1 MKENPEIFDFIYPLL
16 VPPEP
21 VEESLIAVNEFIDDT
36 MVEMARDESQLFSSP
51 QSRLHY
57 LLASQLI
64 PEGLYDQL
72 SNFKKAYL
80 NENEPLKDVYALG
93 LSSLI
98 QLLQFRHQAAIPK
111 DLQSALIPTVT
122 IHNKKVQADSIS
134 SCRVHLI
141 GLNEEEKKL
150 EIFIPEYST
159 YLQILDV
166 SNFLQQDFRMLLQ
179 CISLM
184 KLPFDAYA
192 HGLRFNKETWE
203 CEALVLI
210 PDYLIDVT
218 AVASCYGTH
227 SNYPLKQLISLFT
240 KRSPSIATMTGNA
253 VNRFLDDLIVKPD
266 LNFNEAT
273 EDLFYQNP
281 IGFSLMDDGS
291 TRRFLE
297 NARSHFNV
305 VSAQV
310 QSSFEGLVDNLKECM
325 LEPSFYSVA
334 YGLQGRLDVFVKNPS
349 SKEHVIIELKSG
361 KPFKPNADGISAEH
375 FAQIYLYYLLIQ
387 SVYGPDYRFNAQVL
401 YSSLQVNALRKAS
414 LLEQIKLRLI
424 QLRNAL
430 IILNLRL
437 AFSKDE
443 HNLMELIKPEHFI
456 KMESFTQRDAL
467 LLINTYSNLSPAEKD
482 YFKAFCG
489 FVAREQF
496 ISKIG
501 RSQTQYTEGL
511 ASLWILDKKEK
522 QQQFMILS
530 RLSLVEILEEKN
542 EFPILI
548 LESDISSSE
557 LANFRIGDTLVL
569 YSGTTVLNDQIFKVS
584 LVEINHLRY
593 SVRLRSRQF
602 PANVFDPQCKWN
614 LEHDHLDRGFLH
626 QFQALLQ
633 FAGAAPGQRQLIM
646 GQRPPKD
653 IEPREFRLN
662 PSVPEHL
669 RSIILSLLNA
679 KEYFLLWGPP
689 GSGKTNMVIRYFV
702 EALMSNTTERVL
714 FLAFTNRAVDE
725 ICEVLDSF
733 DPSDEFDFIRIGS
746 RYAVHEKFKK
756 RLLENK
762 AKEVSGRK
770 KFTEL
775 LERTRIFTGTVASI
789 QGKPELFD
797 LVNFDTIVVDE
808 AGQILESNLAGLLCK
823 FKRFILIGDHMQL
836 PAVCAQTSSETQI
849 DSVELRS
856 IGFEDLSMSLFE
868 RLLKQCQNNQ
878 WINAYQMLN
887 YQGRM
892 HYEIMQYPAAHFYK
906 NQLNI
911 LPGGLIKRQTALYSD
926 YFKTPADEIAGIL
939 TSQRCLFISCSH
951 GSKFSRSK
959 INKKEAKLIA
969 RIVEKIY
976 KLYQISQRNWTGES
990 LGIISPFRA
999 QITQI
1004 QSELRLLDLQDL
1016 PITIDTV
1023 ERYQGGA
1030 RDIILLSTVI
1040 TDPGQL
1046 NQISSLNENGTDR
1059 KLNVS
1064 LTRAREQ
1071 IILIGDPSC
1080 LAHSPFYQALMDS
1093 YYTLHHDFGVTM
1105 A

>member
-1 MKENPEIFDFIYPLL
+1 M
-16 VPPEP
+16 VPSEP
-21 VEESLIAVNEFIDDT
+21 IEDSLTEVHELIDST
-36 MVEMARDESQLFSSP
+36 MEEMARDESHLFSSS

-57 LLASQLI
+57 LLARQLI
-64 PEGLYDQL
+64 PEGLYDQIN
-72 SNFKKAYL
+72 NFKKAYIT
-80 NENEPLKDVYALG
+80 EKQPLDTVYALG

-98 QLLQFRHQAAIPK
+98 QLIRFRHQTDIPPDLESAIVSSIPIPIK
-111 DLQSALIPTVT
+111 KIRADNITSGRIHLIDFNESEQKLEMLIP
-122 IHNKKVQADSIS
+122 D
-134 SCRVHLI
+134 
-141 GLNEEEKKL
+141 
-150 EIFIPEYST
+150 YSGE
-159 YLQILDV
+159 LQILDI
-166 SNFLQQDFRMLLQ
+166 SHFLAPDLKMVQQ

-184 KLPFDAYA
+184 KLPFDAFA
-192 HGLRFNKETWE
+192 HGLTKDGQTWR

-218 AVASCYGTH
+218 AVAACYGTYANH
-227 SNYPLKQLISLFT
+227 PLKQLVSLFT
-240 KRSPSIATMTGNA
+240 KRSPSIPTITGNA

-266 LNFNEAT
+266 LSFKEAT

-281 IGFSLMDDGS
+281 IGFSLMDDSS

-297 NARSHFNV
+297 KARSHFKV

-310 QSSFEGLVDNLKECM
+310 RSGFEGLVETLKDCM

-334 YGLQGRLDVFVKNPS
+334 YGLQGRLDVFVKNHKT
-349 SKEHVIIELKSG
+349 KEHIIIELKSG
-361 KPFKPNADGISAEH
+361 KPFKPNSDGISAEH

-401 YSSLQVNALRKAS
+401 YSSLEVNALRQAR
-414 LLEQIKLRLI
+414 LAEPIKLRLI

-430 IILNLRL
+430 MILNLRL

-443 HNLMELIKPEHFI
+443 HNLLDLIKPEHFV
-456 KMESFTQRDAL
+456 KTESFTQRDAL
-467 LLINTYSNLSPAEKD
+467 LLIHAYAPLTDEEKD

-530 RLSLVEILEEKN
+530 KLSLVEIIEEKN
-542 EFPILI
+542 EFPILV
-548 LESDISSSE
+548 LQADPSSAE
-557 LANFRIGDTLVL
+557 LVNFRIGDTLVL
-569 YSGTTVLNDQIFKVS
+569 YSGQTVLDEQIFKVS
-584 LVEINHLRY
+584 LIEISHRRY

-602 PANVFDPQCKWN
+602 PANVFEPLCQWN
-614 LEHDHLDRGFLH
+614 LEHDHLDRGYLH
-626 QFQALLQ
+626 QFQSLLQ
-633 FAGAAPGQRQLIM
+633 FANAAPDKRQLVM
-646 GQRPPKD
+646 GQRPPKPM
-653 IEPREFRLN
+653 EPMEFRLN
-662 PSVPEHL
+662 PSVPDHL
-669 RSIILSLLNA
+669 KQAILALLNA

-702 EALMSNTTERVL
+702 EALIKNTTERVL
-714 FLAFTNRAVDE
+714 FLAYTNRAVDE
-725 ICEVLDSF
+725 ICEVLKSF
-733 DPSDEFDFIRIGS
+733 EHSSAFDFIRIGS
-746 RYAVHEKFKK
+746 RYAVHEKFKDC
-756 RLLENK
+756 LLENK
-762 AKEVSGRK
+762 AKEVHGRK
-770 KFTEL
+770 PFIEL
-775 LERTRIFTGTVASI
+775 LERTRIFIGTVASI

-797 LVNFDTIVVDE
+797 LVQFDTIVVDE
-808 AGQILESNLAGLLCK
+808 AGQILESNLAGLLCQ

-836 PAVCAQTSSETQI
+836 PAVCAQTSSET
-849 DSVELRS
+849 ELESLKLKS
-856 IGFEDLSMSLFE
+856 IGFENLSMSLFE
-868 RLLKQCQNNQ
+868 RLLKQCQHNH
-878 WINAYQMLN
+878 WSDAYQMLN

-892 HYEIMQYPAAHFYK
+892 HYEIMKYPAEYFYK

-911 LPGGLIKRQTALYSD
+911 LPGGLIKRQSAVYAD
-926 YFKTPADEIAGIL
+926 YFISPADPLSEVL
-939 TSQRCLFISCSH
+939 TRHRCLFISCLSD
-951 GSKFSRSK
+951 SQSRRSK
-959 INKKEAKLIA
+959 INKKEAKLMA
-969 RIVEKIY
+969 RLVERIFH
-976 KLYQISQRNWTGES
+976 LYQISQRDWTEES

-999 QITQI
+999 QLTQI
-1004 QSELRLLDLQDL
+1004 QSELRLAGLHDI
-1016 PITIDTV
+1016 PMTIDTV

-1040 TDPGQL
+1040 TEPGQL
-1046 NQISSLNENGTDR
+1046 SQITSLNEHGTDR

-1071 IILIGDPSC
+1071 IIVIGDPGC

-1093 YYTLHHDFGVTM
+1093 YYTLNHDFGVTM